1 MSAFYFSFFT
11 GSQRGGRRTPAA
23 AAKEYECIVCQR
35 EKNAKT
41 PGSHGDC
48 DPCKFED
55 KITSASGKFKAR
67 SILFLL
73 LQRQRV
79 FPKMVSLKGIAVV
92 RIFNE
97 QNDINK
103 ALLYSY
109 FLTEHMFWIIRYWD
123 ITGTNLSHK
132 R

>member
-1 MSAFYFSFFT
+1 MSAFYFSFVT

-41 PGSHGDC
+41 PGNHGDC

-67 SILFLL
+67 YHLVSLVATTACVPKDGVIKRNLL
-73 LQRQRV
+73 L
-79 FPKMVSLKGIAVV
+79 
-92 RIFNE
+92 
-97 QNDINK
+97 
-103 ALLYSY
+103 
-109 FLTEHMFWIIRYWD
+109 
-123 ITGTNLSHK
+123 
-132 R
+132 